1 MGKQYLVYWVIH
13 DGDLFENHP
22 ELICATQTNITPN
35 FDQKQLVFGQGKI
48 SKSWPEDVSVLVSGT
63 EPVDFLLCTPYIEI
77 VSNRAKDVIEDLAND
92 EVEFLPV
99 EVFFEDGKP
108 YMPMK
113 YWAINILLTLD
124 ALDWE
129 QTIWTDP
136 SPPRRDNPLA
146 ALSIIK
152 PCLLAKNIENH
163 HFFRIRVASRV
174 DSPKYISRELKQRLE
189 NKKFVLG
196 MEFGPI
202 KAI

>member
-77 VSNRAKDVIEDLAND
+77 VSSRAKDVIEDLAND

-108 YMPMK
+108 YMSMK

-136 SPPRRDNPLA
+136 SPPRRDDPLA

-152 PCLLAKNIENH
+152 PCLFAKNIENH